1 MQLDCVSFQNC
12 RPCKRGGAAVPTV
25 LALSG
30 LSSVRTFETHSSR
43 HLRVPS
49 CLSLLREHVHSTR
62 PGAMDRVDD
71 RSHRRVAPL
80 SIPRPGAPPA
90 VLPES
95 SPRNG
100 IPADCQ
106 LEVCVYQFHFAV
118 AVLKSPEGAKR
129 VGSKSITKR
138 PPLPTS
144 CTSADLLVSTSSA
157 LPCLCGFFSASRPD
171 AHSVL
176 CVQFLLSFFF
186 FMS

>member
-1 MQLDCVSFQNC
+1 MVWFLDSTGWRLQLDCVSFQNC
-12 RPCKRGGAAVPTV
+12 RPCKRGGAAVPTM

-49 CLSLLREHVHSTR
+49 CLSLLREHVYSTR

-71 RSHRRVAPL
+71 RSLRRVAPL

-106 LEVCVYQFHFAV
+106 LKVCVYQFHFAV

-129 VGSKSITKR
+129 VGSKSNLKT
-138 PPLPTS
+138 
-144 CTSADLLVSTSSA
+144 
-157 LPCLCGFFSASRPD
+157 FFTNKLHLR
-171 AHSVL
+171 
-176 CVQFLLSFFF
+176 
-186 FMS
+186 

>member
-12 RPCKRGGAAVPTV
+12 RPCKRGGAAVPTM

-49 CLSLLREHVHSTR
+49 CLSLLREHVYSTR

-100 IPADCQ
+100 IHPSR
-106 LEVCVYQFHFAV
+106 LPVESLRLPVSLY
-118 AVLKSPEGAKR
+118 AKR
-129 VGSKSITKR
+129 IS
-138 PPLPTS
+138 
-144 CTSADLLVSTSSA
+144 
-157 LPCLCGFFSASRPD
+157 LCPMCSVRAFSRRCFFGAPKVRTN
-171 AHSVL
+171 
-176 CVQFLLSFFF
+176 
-186 FMS
+186 